1 MPELEGRAVTPVKVV
16 FHAEF
21 RRVAGVKETEFE
33 ILGQA
38 TVRDVLAMIAERV
51 PALEAVID
59 HAIAQKG
66 LGSHMVVS
74 VDRQV
79 ATLDTPVQPGD
90 ELRLLPPISGG

>member
-1 MPELEGRAVTPVKVV
+1 MPELECGAVTRVKVV

-51 PALEAVID
+51 PALEAD
-59 HAIAQKG
+59 TLELKFWSRRYSELGEFIAETKAVLG
-66 LGSHMVVS
+66 L
-74 VDRQV
+74 
-79 ATLDTPVQPGD
+79 
-90 ELRLLPPISGG
+90 